1 MGQAI
6 EKSAAETLSA
16 DAYTTTRRLRG
27 ASVLLLLSVVCLS
40 LIAPRAYVAAG
51 DGRRANGPA
60 EKPQAG
66 WLYVLDS
73 NNGRKTAQ
81 ILVVNP
87 ADGSVV
93 RTYPTGMMPDFA
105 LSPDG
110 TRLYVASTRVKGES
124 THEQPDELATID
136 TATGKVLRVVANPD
150 RILYIVTPPSS
161 GMALAPNG
169 RWLYVMKYE
178 TITPDNVLYW
188 VETYDTRAG
197 KFLPEKAEVPLC
209 GWGRLIASDKERQVQ
224 VVCTDTK
231 DVRLLKITPRGSAV
245 GAKARLTRKDVT
257 AAELAA
263 LQPAAAGLVNDAA
276 SMLARERA
284 KKLIDESAS
293 HEVTAGLS
301 VAPSE
306 SLVLMKNG
314 QLFKVNESNAAFTNT
329 AVSLPEGKLI
339 HSAAAPSPG
348 RLLLGLSVP
357 FYKGPWLATEIVAVN
372 PNGSAERSA
381 QTSRGFHYLSVSRDG
396 QTLYAVNSTSS
407 ELMLIDAATLS
418 ETRVLGGLG
427 VTPSLI
433 IEAP

>member
-6 EKSAAETLSA
+6 KKSAAETLRA
-16 DAYTTTRRLRG
+16 DANPTRRLRG
-27 ASVLLLLSVVCLS
+27 ASRLLLLSVVCLS
-40 LIAPRAYVAAG
+40 LVAPRAYVA
-51 DGRRANGPA
+51 
-60 EKPQAG
+60 PQAGGAAGRPQSG

-73 NNGRKTAQ
+73 NRGHKTAQ

-110 TRLYVASTRVKGES
+110 KRLYVASTRVLGDS

-136 TATGKVLRVVANPD
+136 TATGKVLHVVPNPD

-161 GMALAPNG
+161 GMALSPDG

-197 KFLPEKAEVPLC
+197 KFLPERAEVPQC
-209 GWGRLIASDKERQVQ
+209 GWGRLVSSKERQVQ
-224 VVCTDTK
+224 VICTDTK
-231 DVRLLKITPRGSAV
+231 DVRLLKINPKGSAV

-257 AAELAA
+257 AAQLAT
-263 LQPAAAGLVNDAA
+263 LQPAASAA
-276 SMLARERA
+276 ADPAAQLARERA
-284 KKLIDESAS
+284 KKLIDESAA
-293 HEVTAGLS
+293 HEVATGLR
-301 VAPSE
+301 VAPAE
-306 SLVLMKNG
+306 SVVLMKNG
-314 QLFKVNESNAAFTNT
+314 QLFKVNETDATFTNKSL
-329 AVSLPEGKLI
+329 SLPDGKLI
-339 HSAAAPSPG
+339 HSAVAAPG
-348 RLLLGLSVP
+348 RLLIGLSVP
-357 FYKGPWLATEIVAVN
+357 FYKGPWMATEILAVN
-372 PNGSAERSA
+372 ADGSTGRSA
-381 QTSRGFHYLSVSRDG
+381 QMSKGFHYLSLSRDG
-396 QTLYAVNSTSS
+396 RTIYAVNAASS

-418 ETRVLGGLG
+418 ETRAFGGLG
-427 VTPSLI
+427 VAPTLV